1 MRTAKERYADRMRE
15 RMTPPEALLWSYLR
29 REFRHCRPQ
38 KVLGSY
44 IVDFAFPSKR
54 LAVEVDGSAH
64 DGREAYDAERDA
76 VLARYGWRV
85 VRFSNQSVMVE
96 AAAVVDAIGKALDL
110 PRLPRLSDEA
120 ERPTARVGD
129 AVQFG
134 CAVRKWKRLNPPVA
148 AVGRLVR
155 KKVSEGA

>member
-1 MRTAKERYADRMRE
+1 MKAAKERLADRMRE

-44 IVDFAFPSKR
+44 IVDFAFPGRR

-64 DGREAYDAERDA
+64 TGREAYDSERDA
-76 VLARYGWRV
+76 ALARYGWRV
-85 VRFSNQSVMVE
+85 LRFTNQSVMVE
-96 AAAVVDAIGKALDL
+96 APAVVDAIRRALAL

-120 ERPTARVGD
+120 ERPSLRVGD

-134 CAVRKWKRLNPPVA
+134 CAVRKWKRLHPPVEA
-148 AVGRLVR
+148 IGRLVR
-155 KKVSEGA
+155 K